1 MFDYF
6 VGKIVEIEDSKVIV
20 EVNNIGYV
28 VYIPT
33 REVASLELGKEFKI
47 YLYRHIYEN
56 GDDLYGFIDKNSRKL
71 FVSLMEVNGVGPK
84 LALKILSYL
93 SPSEVV
99 KAIVSEKSGI
109 LSSIKGVSEKTA
121 ERIVSELKNVIH
133 KIGISYEETQSN
145 FEDLVKALRSLGY
158 SQNEILQAINLAK
171 KKEPRLL
178 SIDVSQALQI
188 CLIVLKGLK

>member
-158 SQNEILQAINLAK
+158 SQNEILQAVNLAK

-188 CLIVLKGLK
+188 CLIVLKSLK

>member
-178 SIDVSQALQI
+178 SVDVSQALQI

>member
-158 SQNEILQAINLAK
+158 SQNEILQAVNLAK